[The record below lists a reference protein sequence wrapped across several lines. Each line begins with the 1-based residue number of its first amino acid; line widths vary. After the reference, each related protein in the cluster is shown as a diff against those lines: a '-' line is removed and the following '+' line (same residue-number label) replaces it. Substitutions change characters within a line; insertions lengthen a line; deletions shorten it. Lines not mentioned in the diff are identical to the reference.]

1 MLQTLQRIFKKTEA
15 VTPIPVNI
23 PCKKSGINFIHR
35 DGVDAEKCC
44 GTGKAHDAPD
54 PKIEADRQKEFEAH
68 MKRRTIANLE
78 AGVKNAKA
86 CRSFIE
92 VTSYQGRDAAKV
104 AEVLIWLDGIGRL
117 FEAELMDVKQGRKN
131 FGELPKK

>member
-1 MLQTLQRIFKKTEA
+1 MLGLFEKKAEPKPLPKQA
-15 VTPIPVNI
+15 EGI
-23 PCKKSGINFIHR
+23 PCKKSGIGLGHPTLEA
-35 DGVDAEKCC
+35 AEKCC

-54 PKIEADRQKEFEAH
+54 PKIEEARQKEFEAQ

-92 VTSYQGRDAAKV
+92 ITEYQGRDAAKV
-104 AEVLIWLDGIGRL
+104 AEVLSWLDGIGRL
-117 FEAELMDVKQGRKN
+117 FEAELMDVKAGRKN